1 MKKSERIQLLEAK
14 AEEIARNN
22 HAMEMK
28 LFVIMDKVDNLRQE
42 LYAIKNEVNA
52 IEKEVKHEE

>member
-1 MKKSERIQLLEAK
+1 MKMSERIQLLEEK

-22 HAMEMK
+22 HAMKMK
-28 LFVIMDKVDNLRQE
+28 LFAIMDKVDNLRQE
-42 LYAIKNEVNA
+42 LYAIKNEVDA

>member
-1 MKKSERIQLLEAK
+1 MKKSERIKLLEEK

-28 LFVIMDKVDNLRQE
+28 LFVIMDKVDNLRKE
-42 LYAIKNEVNA
+42 LYAIQNEVNA